1 MNHRVL
7 AIIITIVS
15 GALPALA
22 AGQNGIT
29 PEGSDELPITD
40 VVLFSTGVGY
50 FQRSGVVEENKTVDM
65 FFESAAVNDLLK
77 SLVLQDFDG
86 GTISSVNYA

>member
-1 MNHRVL
+1 M
-7 AIIITIVS
+7 
-15 GALPALA
+15 
-22 AGQNGIT
+22 
-29 PEGSDELPITD
+29 
-40 VVLFSTGVGY
+40 
-50 FQRSGVVEENKTVDM
+50 VEENKTVDM